1 MQKITHAELV
11 KLIVNRPGAF
21 PVGLLAETDA
31 RCVKKDRET
40 GERHPF
46 GEISKI
52 SYSVPFVG
60 AKYEAAV
67 NREASRQG
75 SEGTFQALGLPVDRE
90 WLPGAEGKVLRSKSN
105 PEILYLR
112 TQTVPGQRL
121 RNKARVLAYRGEN
134 GQFLSK
140 KEVKPFLPVKSFSQ
154 RQASVGVGARDGN
167 EGNQVDVRDFKFASL
182 RKVKVGGEVFEIV

>member
-1 MQKITHAELV
+1 MQKITHADLV

-31 RCVKKDRET
+31 RCVQKDRET
-40 GERHPF
+40 GVKHSF

-67 NREASRQG
+67 NREASRQDG
-75 SEGTFQALGLPVDRE
+75 KGEFVAFGLPKGRE
-90 WLPGAEGKVLRSKSN
+90 WLPGAEGKVLRSIDDPN
-105 PEILYLR
+105 TLYLR

-121 RNKARVLAYRGEN
+121 RNKARVLAYRAEN
-134 GQFLSK
+134 GQFLSR
-140 KEVKPFLPVKSFSQ
+140 ETVKPFLPVKSFSQ
-154 RQASVGVGARDGN
+154 RQASVGVGDKG
-167 EGNQVDVRDFKFASL
+167 EGQVDVRDFKFSSI
-182 RKVKVGGEVFEIV
+182 RRVKMGKEVFEIV

>member
-40 GERHPF
+40 GEKHNF
-46 GEISKI
+46 GDISKI

-67 NREASRQG
+67 NREAVRQDG
-75 SEGTFQALGLPVDRE
+75 EGDFVALGLPKDRE
-90 WLPGAEGKVLRSKSN
+90 WVPGAEGKVLRSKSN

-121 RNKARVLAYRGEN
+121 RNKARVLAYRAEN
-134 GQFLSK
+134 GRFLSK

-154 RQASVGVGARDGN
+154 RQAAAGVGDKG
-167 EGNQVDVRDFKFASL
+167 EGQVDVRDFKFSSL
-182 RKVKVGGEVFEIV
+182 RKVKVGGEVFEIA